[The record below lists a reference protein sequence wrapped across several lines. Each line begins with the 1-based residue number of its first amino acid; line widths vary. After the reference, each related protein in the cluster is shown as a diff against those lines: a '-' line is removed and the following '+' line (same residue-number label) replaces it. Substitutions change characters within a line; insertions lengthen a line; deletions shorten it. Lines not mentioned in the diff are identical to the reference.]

1 MMLINKIN
9 PDKYLNS
16 VKAYFNMLDSYKV
29 FPHDEKFENDFI
41 IKDIYTDGFLAR
53 PVYKKIETNINGEI
67 EY

>member
-41 IKDIYTDGFLAR
+41 IKDI
-53 PVYKKIETNINGEI
+53 
-67 EY
+67 